1 MSSTHVFENINL
13 TCHLKMCPSLKLLIA
28 IIVFKLV
35 LKLKVAVVFKRRV
48 LRKLY
53 LLKGFPSKISTLHA
67 LTTRMISL
75 DFFLLKFAVI
85 KKLGE
90 IQLAHDKGVL

>member
-28 IIVFKLV
+28 IIDFKLV
-35 LKLKVAVVFKRRV
+35 SKVSVVFKSRV

-75 DFFLLKFAVI
+75 DFFLLKFAVS

>member
-28 IIVFKLV
+28 IIDFKLV
-35 LKLKVAVVFKRRV
+35 LKVSVVFKSRV

-53 LLKGFPSKISTLHA
+53 LLKGSPSKISTLHA

>member
-28 IIVFKLV
+28 IIDFKLV
-35 LKLKVAVVFKRRV
+35 LKVAVVFKSRV

-90 IQLAHDKGVL
+90 IQLAHDIGVL